1 MTHAQQMITIPNSLY
16 GDQTVTAYCRSG
28 LGVFKQHKRWQVVH
42 VASGMSIGS
51 GRGGDRRTR
60 KGAFAIMDAL
70 LQTPVD
76 WSKPYDQI
84 RNDVAA
90 NRTAIML
97 ALSASRDQ

>member
-1 MTHAQQMITIPNSLY
+1 MTHAQQIITIPNSLY

-42 VASGMSIGS
+42 VASGMSIGG

-76 WSKPYDQI
+76 
-84 RNDVAA
+84 
-90 NRTAIML
+90 
-97 ALSASRDQ
+97 